1 MSIDKE
7 AVVLKFL
14 NLFHGDQWPD
24 FDEAAAMFT
33 EDCVCYVVYPT
44 TPAVK
49 GRQAIKEE
57 LQRQARDSSL
67 PKVEIKAVASNGR
80 QVFVERVDSFI
91 TLGKPLSI
99 CINGVFDVT
108 DDGLIAGWREYMDP
122 MTTARQLGISFDD
135 LAKLLEG

>member
-1 MSIDKE
+1 M
-7 AVVLKFL
+7 
-14 NLFHGDQWPD
+14 
-24 FDEAAAMFT
+24 
-33 EDCVCYVVYPT
+33 
-44 TPAVK
+44 
-49 GRQAIKEE
+49 
-57 LQRQARDSSL
+57 
-67 PKVEIKAVASNGR
+67 ASNGR